1 MARRF
6 TNGTSDEIDFGRL
19 GGALDGQSKLT
30 VAFWTKLRSSGTAWT
45 HLVCMMDAGIV
56 GFVVMHGANGS
67 GLYGEIAGAEVTKDS
82 VFTTDAWT
90 HVAVRYDTSLSGD
103 ARLELF
109 LDGTKLTGVTR
120 YGTIGANTGTS
131 SANLRI
137 GGTDHEADNRPND
150 DIEHV
155 AIWRDGLSDEQI
167 KSLANGLNPAR
178 LSPYFYA
185 PLFELGS
192 ARDFAGGVAGSVTGT
207 SLVDGPP
214 VSWGAPVSIIQP
226 VSLVPVLSAAGVQ
239 DITSTSAK
247 LKATLTF

>member
-56 GFVVMHGANGS
+56 GFVVMHGTNGS

-90 HVAVRYDTSLSGD
+90 HVALRYDTSLSGD

-150 DIEHV
+150 DIAHV
-155 AIWRDGLSDEQI
+155 AIWRSGLSDADI
-167 KSLANGLNPAR
+167 AALAAGSHAL
-178 LSPYFYA
+178 LFSPYFYA
-185 PLFELGS
+185 PLYGNSPEPDL
-192 ARDFAGGVAGSVTGT
+192 AGAESGSVTGT
-207 SLVDGPP
+207 SVVDGPP
-214 VSWGAPVSIIQP
+214 VAPT
-226 VSLVPVLSAAGVQ
+226 LSAPNAI
-239 DITSTSAK
+239 DIGTTVATPK
-247 LKATLTF
+247 VTLTF